1 MHRGHNEGSTGG
13 KRRRS
18 GPRRGCKIIW
28 MFTLTRFS
36 GRAVVHCLLD
46 QTVTQQI
53 QTIWHQQA
61 KILASRFKPLLR
73 SPQSHNTF
81 YNSKKL
87 ERNNA
92 VSSLGR
98 EYFFHTSSI
107 QQFYI
112 DIIIIKAQIVC
123 CNLKKTTYPR
133 GVGHRMAVRASW
145 EL

>member
-1 MHRGHNEGSTGG
+1 MHWGHNEGSTGRETEE
-13 KRRRS
+13 KWATAQLQNNLDVYS
-18 GPRRGCKIIW
+18 NEV
-28 MFTLTRFS
+28 S

-46 QTVTQQI
+46 KTVTQQI

-92 VSSLGR
+92 VSCLGY
-98 EYFFHTSSI
+98 EYFFSHI
-107 QQFYI
+107 
-112 DIIIIKAQIVC
+112 
-123 CNLKKTTYPR
+123 
-133 GVGHRMAVRASW
+133 
-145 EL
+145 